1 MTHYRQVED
10 PFNAARNMI
19 HAQTIRGF
27 FSAEERFK
35 AKVIDDLVERNNK
48 ELRWPSPPNCFQ
60 FRTTIYRHSSCNS
73 FNGVTKFPKGIPVI
87 HQSLEAEMIKLVAG
101 WERIEFDK
109 QKLKQILSI
118 LLKPCVN
125 IQQARDAV
133 PEFLV
138 RHCAMLTDYPRRTQ
152 PFELESRLTPAQWE
166 DYNRILPRLHI
177 YNGAAMLI

>member
-1 MTHYRQVED
+1 
-10 PFNAARNMI
+10 
-19 HAQTIRGF
+19 
-27 FSAEERFK
+27 
-35 AKVIDDLVERNNK
+35 
-48 ELRWPSPPNCFQ
+48 
-60 FRTTIYRHSSCNS
+60 
-73 FNGVTKFPKGIPVI
+73 
-87 HQSLEAEMIKLVAG
+87 MIKLVAG